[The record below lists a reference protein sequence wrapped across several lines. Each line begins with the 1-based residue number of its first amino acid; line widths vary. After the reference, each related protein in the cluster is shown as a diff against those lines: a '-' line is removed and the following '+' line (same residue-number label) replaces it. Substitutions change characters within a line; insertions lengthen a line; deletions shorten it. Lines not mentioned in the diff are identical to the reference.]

1 MLEQLCAPA
10 VLYIAFSLT
19 QIVIDIFK
27 NMYNTA
33 MIKFVVM
40 IVFSI
45 ALNILCKKGL
55 SVISWF
61 IVFVPF
67 IMMTIITSLLL
78 FVFGLSPMK
87 GGLDYNVTYPAVEAS
102 KTNVTVVKA
111 NGHKLEKK
119 PSTATTAAS
128 YNPTDMAS
136 GTPDEINNYSS

>member
-10 VLYIAFSLT
+10 ILYIAFSLT
-19 QIVIDIFK
+19 QIIIDILK

-55 SVISWF
+55 GVVSWF

-87 GGLDYNVTYPAVEAS
+87 GGLDYNVTYPAVES
-102 KTNVTVVKA
+102 SNTNVTVVKT
-111 NGHKLEKK
+111 NGHKLDNR
-119 PSTATTAAS
+119 PSSATTASS
-128 YNPTDMAS
+128 YDPSDLSS
-136 GTPDEINNYSS
+136 GTPEEINNYSS

>member
-1 MLEQLCAPA
+1 MIEQLCAPA

-19 QIVIDIFK
+19 QIIIDIFK

-55 SVISWF
+55 GVISWF

-87 GGLDYNVTYPAVEAS
+87 GGLDYNVTYPAVEES

-111 NGHKLEKK
+111 NGHRLEKK
-119 PSTATTAAS
+119 SSTATTASS